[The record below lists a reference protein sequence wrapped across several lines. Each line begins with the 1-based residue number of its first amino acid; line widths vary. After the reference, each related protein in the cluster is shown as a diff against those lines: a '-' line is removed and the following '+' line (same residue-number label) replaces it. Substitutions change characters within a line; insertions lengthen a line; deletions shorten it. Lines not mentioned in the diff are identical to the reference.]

1 MEGEIDYKKHTE
13 SELVE
18 MFGRMDRR
26 YAPAECARLGK
37 YLTDHGY
44 VVTDGDLGPGSAV
57 PSSAK
62 VQELIGSSQ
71 PIEWKVDFDNTT
83 KASRVLTPA
92 QNDFGFVGSGTM
104 QTDGISL
111 CLSGQINNR
120 GFLQDEYTELSL
132 QKIANVESATR
143 LVRFGYNVDE
153 VETDSMCL
161 MLADDSAAEQCVAIL
176 PKRKTRDSRPQAKVD
191 AEFGPKLIA
200 QSPKV
205 PMTVALVAIN
215 TLVFIAT
222 LIAGAEWLVPLGKLQ
237 ISWGSNFGPYTTDG
251 EWWRLFTSMFIHFGI
266 AHLVLNMIALVMFGP
281 LVERLYGSVNYLL
294 IYLLAGIAG
303 SLASLSWR
311 PEINSA
317 GASGAIFG
325 ILGALLAAQLRA
337 GGTFPPDILRPIR
350 NTALVFLGWSV
361 YAAFKYKG
369 IDNAAHL
376 GGLAAGFWIGFV
388 AAGPITGAS
397 GYSRV
402 DMRRSVQLLP
412 AAAVI
417 VAVGFWFAQRASTSI
432 VGDGQFVCTIHWID
446 VRETATNRK
455 FNAALAKDN
464 QDHSA
469 LVETLEKVVVP
480 FWREAGDRLA
490 AIQLPSD
497 SPNSSNLETLQELSD
512 GRADAYQLLDDGLRK
527 NDLRVIATASQDLK
541 QIEETAKERG
551 RPQQLGK

>member
-1 MEGEIDYKKHTE
+1 VEGEIDYKKHTE

-18 MFGRMDRR
+18 MFGRLDPR

-44 VVTDGDLGPGSAV
+44 LVTAGALEPGSAV
-57 PSSAK
+57 PSPAK
-62 VQELIGSSQ
+62 LQELIGSSR
-71 PIEWKVDFDNTT
+71 PIEWNVEFDNTT
-83 KASRVLTPA
+83 KASSLLRLA
-92 QNDFGFVGSGTM
+92 SNEFGFVGSGTV

-111 CLSGQINNR
+111 WLSGQVSDR
-120 GFLQDEYTELSL
+120 GSLRDEYTQLSC
-132 QKIANVESATR
+132 QKIANVESDGR

-161 MLADDSAAEQCVAIL
+161 WLADNSAAEKFVAIL
-176 PKRKTRDSRPQAKVD
+176 PKRRTRDFRPQAKAD
-191 AEFGPKLIA
+191 AEFGAKLIA
-200 QSPKV
+200 QSPSF
-205 PMTVALVAIN
+205 PITIALVAIN
-215 TLVFIAT
+215 TLVFIVT
-222 LIAGAEWLVPLGKLQ
+222 LIAGAEWLIPVGKMQ
-237 ISWGSNFGPYTTDG
+237 IAWGSNFGPYTTDG
-251 EWWRLFTSMFIHFGI
+251 EWWRLFTSVFIHFGI

-337 GGTFPPDILRPIR
+337 GGTFPPDILRPMR
-350 NTALVFLGWSV
+350 NTALLFLAWSV
-361 YAAFKYKG
+361 YAALKYKG

-376 GGLAAGFWIGFV
+376 GGLAAGFLLGLV
-388 AAGPITGAS
+388 AGRPVTGES
-397 GYSRV
+397 SYSRG
-402 DMRRSVQLLP
+402 DMRRSIQLVP

-417 VAVGFWFAQRASTSI
+417 LAVGFWFAQRASASI
-432 VGDGQFVCTIHWID
+432 VGEGLFVRTVHWIS
-446 VRETATNRK
+446 VREPAMNRR
-455 FNAALAKDN
+455 FSLALAKDN

-469 LVETLEKVVVP
+469 FIETLEKEVIP

-497 SPNSSNLETLQELSD
+497 SPNSSNLEVLQDLSD

-527 NDLRVIATASQDLK
+527 SDPKVIATANQDL
-541 QIEETAKERG
+541 QQVEVAANERG
-551 RPQQLGK
+551 RAQQ

>member
-1 MEGEIDYKKHTE
+1 VEGEIDYKKHTE
-13 SELVE
+13 FELVE
-18 MFGRMDRR
+18 MFGRMDPR

-44 VVTDGDLGPGSAV
+44 LVTAGALEPGSAV
-57 PSSAK
+57 PSPAK
-62 VQELIGSSQ
+62 LQELIGSSQ
-71 PIEWKVDFDNTT
+71 PIEWNVEFDNTT
-83 KASRVLTPA
+83 KASGLLRLA
-92 QNDFGFVGSGTM
+92 SNEFGFVGSGTV

-111 CLSGQINNR
+111 WLSGQVSDR
-120 GFLQDEYTELSL
+120 GSLRDEYTQLSC
-132 QKIANVESATR
+132 QKIANVESDGR

-161 MLADDSAAEQCVAIL
+161 WLADNSATEKFVAIL
-176 PKRKTRDSRPQAKVD
+176 PKRRTRDFRPQAKAD
-191 AEFGPKLIA
+191 AEFGAKLIA
-200 QSPKV
+200 QSPSFPITIV
-205 PMTVALVAIN
+205 LVAIN

-222 LIAGAEWLVPLGKLQ
+222 LIAGAEWLIPVGKMQ
-237 ISWGSNFGPYTTDG
+237 IAWGSNFGPYTTDG
-251 EWWRLFTSMFIHFGI
+251 EWWRLFTSVFIHFGI

-281 LVERLYGSVNYLL
+281 LVERLYSSVNYLL

-325 ILGALLAAQLRA
+325 ILGALLAVQLRA

-350 NTALVFLGWSV
+350 NTALLFLGWSV
-361 YAAFKYKG
+361 YAALKYKG

-376 GGLAAGFWIGFV
+376 GGLAAGFLLGLV
-388 AAGPITGAS
+388 AGRPVTGES
-397 GYSRV
+397 SYSRG
-402 DMRRSVQLLP
+402 DMRRSVQLVP

-417 VAVGFWFAQRASTSI
+417 LAVGFWFAQRASASI
-432 VGDGQFVCTIHWID
+432 VGEGLFVRTVHWIS
-446 VRETATNRK
+446 VREPAMNRR
-455 FNAALAKDN
+455 FSLALAKHN

-469 LVETLEKVVVP
+469 FIETLEKEVIP

-497 SPNSSNLETLQELSD
+497 SPNSSNLEVLQDLSD

-527 NDLRVIATASQDLK
+527 GDPKVIARANQDL
-541 QIEETAKERG
+541 QQVEVAANERG
-551 RPQQLGK
+551 RAQQ